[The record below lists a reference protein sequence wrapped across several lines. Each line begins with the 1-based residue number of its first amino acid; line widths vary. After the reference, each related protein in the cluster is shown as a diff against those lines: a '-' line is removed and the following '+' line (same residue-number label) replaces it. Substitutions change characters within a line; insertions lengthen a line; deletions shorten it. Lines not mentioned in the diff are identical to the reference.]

1 MSVSEETDKCN
12 LQFKWAEKAYPQL
25 VYYKKHPQGAH
36 FAAFEQPQAL
46 VEDSRAGFRSLR

>member
-1 MSVSEETDKCN
+1 MVSAFPEEICPTPR
-12 LQFKWAEKAYPQL
+12 KWAEKAYPKL
-25 VYYKKHPQGAH
+25 AYYKSHPKGAH

>member
-1 MSVSEETDKCN
+1 MSVSEETDKRN